1 MHLPLTRLIPLVAW
15 LLTMFI
21 APTALAQEQ
30 VEVEGATFPTR
41 IEQQGQSYRL
51 IGSGM
56 FRYLMWDAYA
66 GAYYQASDVPEP
78 APQSDVPRRLELEY
92 FHAIDAE
99 DFAKATEDTLRDNL
113 GNDAYQE
120 IRQRVEAFS
129 RQYRDVVPGDRYTLS
144 WDGTTLSLALNGLR
158 IFEDNDLPLAKALF
172 GIWLGDEPLGDDF
185 RDALL
190 GR

>member
-1 MHLPLTRLIPLVAW
+1 MHLPLTRLIPLIAW

-30 VEVEGATFPTR
+30 VEIEGATFPTR

-66 GAYYQASDVPEP
+66 GAYYQASDEPEP

-92 FHAIDAE
+92 FHAITAE
-99 DFAKATEDTLRDNL
+99 DFAKATEDTLRD
-113 GNDAYQE
+113 GMSDDAYQQ

-129 RQYRDVVPGDRYTLS
+129 RQYRDVDPGDRYMLS
-144 WDGTTLSLALNGLR
+144 WDGKTLSLALNGER
-158 IFEDNDLPLAKALF
+158 VFAANDLTLANALF
-172 GIWLGDEPLGDDF
+172 GIWLGDKPLGDDF